1 MSKQGKKQ
9 PMKGF
14 TDEQLDAEVAR
25 YQQAIKSATL
35 CERCLTA
42 NPPKSNFCAECGKA
56 LGR

>member
-1 MSKQGKKQ
+1 MSKQRKKQ
-9 PMKGF
+9 ELKGM
-14 TDEQLDAEVAR
+14 TEEQLDAEVTR

-42 NPPKSNFCAECGKA
+42 NPPKSNFCADCGKA

>member
-1 MSKQGKKQ
+1 MSKQAKKQ
-9 PMKGF
+9 EPKGM
-14 TDEQLDAEVAR
+14 TEEQLDAEVKR

-42 NPPKSNFCAECGKA
+42 NPPKSSFCAECGKA

>member
-1 MSKQGKKQ
+1 MSKSGKKQ
-9 PMKGF
+9 TVKGL
-14 TDEQLDAEVAR
+14 TEEQLDAEVAR

-35 CERCLTA
+35 CERCLMA

>member
-1 MSKQGKKQ
+1 MKKQ
-9 PMKGF
+9 AKKQQPGYN
-14 TDEQLDAEVAR
+14 EEELDAEVKR

>member
-1 MSKQGKKQ
+1 MKKQ
-9 PMKGF
+9 KKMQPGF
-14 TDEQLDAEVAR
+14 SEEQLDAEVKR

-42 NPPKSNFCAECGKA
+42 NPPKSNYCAECGKT

>member
-1 MSKQGKKQ
+1 MKKQ
-9 PMKGF
+9 QKKQQQGF
-14 TDEQLDAEVAR
+14 TEEQLDAEVKR